1 MSLVATAPTPA
12 RAAIEAIEQ
21 AGLASW
27 PALEEQRIAGW
38 LLRASDGYTRRT
50 NSANTAGAHTGQL
63 ADDLPLIERF
73 FTQRGLPPTFRLLST
88 TDDLAIDRMLAQRG
102 YRLCEDPCSVMARTL
117 NGDGDTG
124 DAPPPPGP
132 SHRFA
137 LLPDATTWLR
147 EFIRIKD
154 DDGPH
159 QKIHLAM
166 LRALTQPAA
175 FAVVQAGD
183 GGALALGCGLGVV
196 SGGHLGLFDV
206 ATDRAHR
213 RQGLGTALCGGLLAW
228 ARMQG
233 AHTAYLQVVADN
245 HQAVELYRRLG
256 FEELYRYWYRTRG

>member
-1 MSLVATAPTPA
+1 LSIVATAPTPA
-12 RAAIEAIEQ
+12 QAAIEAIEQ

-73 FTQRGLPPTFRLLST
+73 FTQRGLPPTLRLLST
-88 TDDLAIDRMLAQRG
+88 PDDLAIDRMLAQRG
-102 YRLCEDPCSVMARTL
+102 YRLCEDPCSVMARPL
-117 NGDGDTG
+117 DGDAG
-124 DAPPPPGP
+124 DTPRQPGP
-132 SHRFA
+132 PHRFA
-137 LLPDATTWLR
+137 LLPDAATWLC

-175 FAVVQAGD
+175 FAVVQAD
-183 GGALALGCGLGVV
+183 DSEPQGCGLGVV
-196 SGGHLGLFDV
+196 SGGHLGLFDI
-206 ATDRAHR
+206 ATDSTHR
-213 RQGLGTALCGGLLAW
+213 RQGLGTALCQGLMAW
-228 ARMQG
+228 GREQG

-245 HQAVELYRRLG
+245 HGAVELYRRLG
-256 FEELYRYWYRTRG
+256 FEERYRYWYRTRG